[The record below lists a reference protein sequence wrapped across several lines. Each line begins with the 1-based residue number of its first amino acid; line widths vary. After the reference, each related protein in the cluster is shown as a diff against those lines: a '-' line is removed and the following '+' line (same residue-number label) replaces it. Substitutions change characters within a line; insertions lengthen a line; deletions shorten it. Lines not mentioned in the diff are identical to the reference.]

1 MARVHEQRRNG
12 RRKERRAA
20 GQKVDGH
27 ILHRPGVDKKTHG
40 ERPAETVAARAQQY
54 AEARA
59 ENEIPGHDRYR
70 CARGLSPLLQGCH
83 RVFPSFSVCY
93 QNTTVSPRR
102 ATAKREKSRRR
113 FTLCCGRLPEKGES
127 APESAA
133 KAYQKTP
140 SAEGVFEEKKGA
152 PKGAPPPQCRRGQI
166 RTCTTRQVGHRPT
179 ASALPTSGIKPG
191 GLQFTAGERHP
202 LYLMWV

>member
-27 ILHRPGVDKKTHG
+27 ILHRPGVDKKTHRQ
-40 ERPAETVAARAQQY
+40 RPAETEAARAQQY

-59 ENEIPGHDRYR
+59 ENEISGHDRYR
-70 CARGLSPLLQGCH
+70 CARGPSPLEQGCH
-83 RVFPSFSVCY
+83 RVLPSFSVCY

-113 FTLCCGRLPEKGES
+113 FTLCCGRLPEKEES
-127 APESAA
+127 VA
-133 KAYQKTP
+133 QN
-140 SAEGVFEEKKGA
+140 A
-152 PKGAPPPQCRRGQI
+152 PKAPKQLLNGARECRKKKRAHQKV
-166 RTCTTRQVGHRPT
+166 RPLRNAVGVRLEPARLGRWVAARP
-179 ASALPTSGIKPG
+179 LPRFQRP
-191 GLQFTAGERHP
+191 A
-202 LYLMWV
+202 

>member
-27 ILHRPGVDKKTHG
+27 ILHRPGVDKKTHRQ
-40 ERPAETVAARAQQY
+40 RPAETVAARAQQY

-127 APESAA
+127 VAQNAP
-133 KAYQKTP
+133 KAPNNSSTERGSVGRKKGRTKRCAP
-140 SAEGVFEEKKGA
+140 SAM
-152 PKGAPPPQCRRGQI
+152 P
-166 RTCTTRQVGHRPT
+166 
-179 ASALPTSGIKPG
+179 
-191 GLQFTAGERHP
+191 
-202 LYLMWV
+202 